1 MVGVGLDNIKSLY
14 LRYIW
19 KEGVFETLPPTPR
32 PIEVG
37 VVRRPPGSWTPAELR
52 GKLQK
57 KDLITLPS
65 PSTEEGDK
73 VLRTFLH
80 ELGHALFTPT
90 PSQNPKFW
98 EEYQELGDVL
108 NAVEDLRIEGKMSE
122 ILGFDLGKFPPS
134 EKPTAYVGNLLSIM
148 VYLHLGYKVE
158 CPEGGEKL
166 IKRAERLLR
175 RLYKASA
182 WSSLRLARYFKEKF
196 PYLCPPQPIEGWA
209 KDIRWEAP
217 QKYESLEEPG
227 GFLPGKEK
235 RGGEWFEQV
244 PPPELPPAI
253 IKLARE
259 LFKAPEPEWVPSS
272 SGRLVVSSYLRGD
285 EEPFVRQE
293 ELPTIHPLI
302 VVDTSGSMFRVQ
314 EEVRMLLYALYKAGL
329 KGSVL
334 LVKNETVK
342 KVPVRDAYKASFK
355 GMTEGLWACA
365 RFINSSP
372 LTIIISDLAL
382 SREDES
388 KVRKSFS
395 KKPNVYWVYW
405 GSYKGK
411 FLENA
416 LQLEIPRSRVI
427 AEDTLEGCLKKL
439 SRLLRG

>member
-1 MVGVGLDNIKSLY
+1 MVGVVDNIKSLY
-14 LRYIW
+14 LHYLW
-19 KEGVFETLPPTPR
+19 NEGVFETLPPTPR

-52 GKLQK
+52 GKFQK

-65 PSTEEGDK
+65 TEEGDE

-98 EEYQELGDVL
+98 EEYQELGEVL
-108 NAVEDLRIEGKMSE
+108 NVVEDLRIEGKMSE

-134 EKPTAYVGNLLSIM
+134 EKPTANVGDLLSIM
-148 VYLHLGYKVE
+148 VYLHLVAKVE
-158 CPEGGEKL
+158 CPEPEGGEK

-182 WSSLRLARYFKEKF
+182 WSSLRLARYFKKKF
-196 PYLCPPQPIEGWA
+196 PYLCPPKPIELGGA
-209 KDIRWEAP
+209 KDIRQEAP
-217 QKYESLEEPG
+217 EEYESLEPG
-227 GFLPGKEK
+227 GFLSGKEK
-235 RGGEWFEQV
+235 RGGGWFEQV

-253 IKLARE
+253 IKLAKE
-259 LFKAPEPEWVPSS
+259 LFKAPEPEWVASN

-302 VVDTSGSMFRVQ
+302 VVDTSGSMFKVQ

-334 LVKNETVK
+334 LVKDGITK
-342 KVPVRDAYKASFK
+342 KVPVRDAYKASFN

-382 SREDES
+382 SHEDES

-405 GSYKGK
+405 GSYKGG
-411 FLENA
+411 FLKNA
-416 LQLEIPRSRVI
+416 LRLEIPRSRVI

>member
-1 MVGVGLDNIKSLY
+1 MGVGLSLY
-14 LRYIW
+14 LQYLW

-52 GKLQK
+52 GKFQK
-57 KDLITLPS
+57 KDLITL

-98 EEYQELGDVL
+98 EEYQELGEVL
-108 NAVEDLRIEGKMSE
+108 NVVEDLRIEGKMSE

-134 EKPTAYVGNLLSIM
+134 EKKPTANVGDLLSIM

-158 CPEGGEKL
+158 CPEGGDKL
-166 IKRAERLLR
+166 KRAERLLR
-175 RLYKASA
+175 SLYKASA
-182 WSSLRLARYFKEKF
+182 WSSLRLARYFKKKF
-196 PYLCPPQPIEGWA
+196 PHLCPPKPIELGGA
-209 KDIRWEAP
+209 KDIRQEP
-217 QKYESLEEPG
+217 PEEYESLEEPG
-227 GFLPGKEK
+227 GFLSGKGRK
-235 RGGEWFEQV
+235 GEGWLEQV

-302 VVDTSGSMFRVQ
+302 VVDTSGSMFKVR
-314 EEVRMLLYALYKAGL
+314 EEVRILLYALYKAGL

-334 LVKNETVK
+334 LVKDGAVK
-342 KVPVRDAYKASFK
+342 KIPMKDAYKASFN

-365 RFINSSP
+365 RFVNSSP

-382 SREDES
+382 SHEDES

-405 GSYKGK
+405 GSYKRG
-411 FLENA
+411 FLKNA
-416 LQLEIPRSRVI
+416 LRLEIPRSRVI

>member
-14 LRYIW
+14 LQYLW

-52 GKLQK
+52 GKFQK

-65 PSTEEGDK
+65 TEEGDE

-98 EEYQELGDVL
+98 EEYQELGEVL
-108 NAVEDLRIEGKMSE
+108 NVVEDLRIEGKMSE

-134 EKPTAYVGNLLSIM
+134 EKPTANVGDLLSIM

-182 WSSLRLARYFKEKF
+182 WSSLRLARYFKKKF
-196 PYLCPPQPIEGWA
+196 PYLCPPKPIELGGA
-209 KDIRWEAP
+209 KDIRQEAP
-217 QKYESLEEPG
+217 QEYESLEEPG
-227 GFLPGKEK
+227 GFLSGKEK
-235 RGGEWFEQV
+235 RGGGWFEHV

-302 VVDTSGSMFRVQ
+302 VVDTSGSMFKVQ

-334 LVKNETVK
+334 LVKNGTVK
-342 KVPVRDAYKASFK
+342 KVPVRDAYKASFN
-355 GMTEGLWACA
+355 GMTEGLWVCA

-382 SREDES
+382 SHEDGS

-405 GSYKGK
+405 GSYKGE
-411 FLENA
+411 FLKNA
-416 LQLEIPRSRVI
+416 LRLEIPRSRVI